1 MLLVEVQ
8 MVGSREVADRRAM
21 KTSVMYGIT
30 PVTRSDVTDALHTT
44 RVAVTA
50 IVTMACHLPE
60 RLELGVCLN
69 PGRAQCFR
77 WSS

>member
-8 MVGSREVADRRAM
+8 MSDSREAARRYAM

-44 RVAVTA
+44 RDAVTA
-50 IVTMACHLPE
+50 IVTMAWPSA
-60 RLELGVCLN
+60 G
-69 PGRAQCFR
+69 AA
-77 WSS
+77 